1 MDGLNIRRA
10 LTTDLE
16 AMTRI
21 YNHYVADTPVTFDI
35 EVYTPDER
43 RGWLEG
49 FDVVGRHQLFVADRA
64 GVVLGYAGSMCYRPK
79 AAYETTVETTV
90 YLEPA
95 ELGQGL
101 GSRLYAALFEALS
114 SADVHRALAG
124 ITLPNEASL
133 ALHRRFGFHSC
144 GVLHEVGLKLG
155 RYWDVEWLEKAL

>member
-10 LTTDLE
+10 RTRDLD

-21 YNHYVADTPVTFDI
+21 YNHYVANTPVTFDI
-35 EVYTPDER
+35 GVYALDAR
-43 RGWLEG
+43 RSWLEG
-49 FDVVGRHQLFVADRA
+49 FDVVGRHQLFVADKA
-64 GVVLGYAGSMCYRPK
+64 GVVLGYAGSMRYGAK

-90 YLEPA
+90 YVEPTQT
-95 ELGQGL
+95 GQGL

-124 ITLPNEASL
+124 ITLPNEASQ

-144 GVLHEVGLKLG
+144 GVLHEVGLKLD